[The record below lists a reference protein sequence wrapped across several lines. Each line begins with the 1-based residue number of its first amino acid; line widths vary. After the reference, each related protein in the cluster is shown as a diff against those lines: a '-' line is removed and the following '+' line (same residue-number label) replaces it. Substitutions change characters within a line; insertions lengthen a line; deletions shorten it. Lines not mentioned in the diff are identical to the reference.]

1 MGTWAGVPLAKALTR
16 ITTAPAGVLK
26 LNAGRIAVGESADL
40 CLDPTPEWFVEPA
53 KLKSQGH
60 NSPFLGYE
68 LPARVLMMLVSRHIA
83 YEVR

>member
-1 MGTWAGVPLAKALTR
+1 MPLAKALTR

-26 LNAGRIAVGESADL
+26 LNAGRIAVGEAADL
-40 CLDPTPEWFVEPA
+40 CLFDPAAEWLVEPA

-68 LPARVLMMLVSRHIA
+68 LPARVLMTLVSGHIA
-83 YEVR
+83 YESRL

>member
-1 MGTWAGVPLAKALTR
+1 
-16 ITTAPAGVLK
+16 VLK

-40 CLDPTPEWFVEPA
+40 CLFDPAADWLVEPA

-68 LPARVLMMLVSRHIA
+68 LPARVRATIVSGHVAFEQR
-83 YEVR
+83 